1 MVNEVLAEGGSLGAL
16 RPGGELGMVGGKEK
30 RGGEG
35 PRTRERGIEASRVRF
50 ASLRMLACPIRAAT
64 LSGLPPLPPPDPACR
79 LHWGIR
85 DNTNLTRT

>member
-35 PRTRERGIEASRVRF
+35 PRTRERGIEASLWSGVLF
-50 ASLRMLACPIRAAT
+50 MLFGKLEI
-64 LSGLPPLPPPDPACR
+64 
-79 LHWGIR
+79 
-85 DNTNLTRT
+85 